1 MDIKLINKGTE
12 GEVLLIGS
20 LDSNTASETEA
31 IFKEIVPKFDKMVLN
46 FAQLEYISSAG
57 LRVLKVTHVA
67 MKKKGGRLV
76 LKNVDKSVMEV
87 LEITGFVSLLEI
99 EQ

>member
-1 MDIKLINKGTE
+1 MNIKLINKGNE

-20 LDSNTASETEA
+20 LDSSTAQETEN

-46 FAQLEYISSAG
+46 FESLEYISSAG

-76 LKNVDKSVMEV
+76 LKNVNSMVMEV

-99 EQ
+99 E

>member
-1 MDIKLINKGTE
+1 MDIKLVNKGSE
-12 GEVLLIGS
+12 GEIILDGK
-20 LDSNTASETEA
+20 LDSNTASETEK
-31 IFKEIVPKFDKMVLN
+31 IFNSLVPKFNTLVLN
-46 FAQLEYISSAG
+46 FAALSYISSAG

-76 LKNVDKSVMEV
+76 LKNVNPMVMEV

-99 EQ
+99 E